1 VLALTARSRAAQTP
15 SRLAAGASSDTGAA
29 RRRWIALVVLCV
41 GQLMIVLD
49 ATVVN
54 VALPSI
60 QRDLHATQTSLAWVI
75 NGYLITFG
83 GLLLLAG
90 RLGDLVGR
98 KRVFLTGVGIFTAA
112 SMLCG
117 VAPTE
122 TTLVLARFLQGVG
135 AAVVSSMVLG
145 ILVTLFAEPR
155 DTARAMSLYAFV
167 ASAGGAIG
175 LLLGGVLTEALNWHW
190 IFFINLPIGVATLV
204 LGTMLIPNHI
214 GIGVRGGV
222 DAWGA
227 LPITAAPALAVY
239 TILQASS
246 SGWGSMSTMFLGG
259 LTVILSVT
267 FILVEARV
275 AHPLVPLHF
284 FRSRNVAG
292 AALVRALFPV
302 GLFGAFF
309 LGALYLQ
316 HVLGYS
322 PIAAGVAFMPMNLC
336 VALFSLFLTARLV
349 GRIGAKATLLPGLLL
364 VSAGLLLFGRAPVN
378 ASYAVDVLPAML
390 LMGMGAGLVFMP
402 TVSLAMSGVNARDSG
417 LASGV
422 ANVAMQMGAAIGI
435 AVIATVS
442 AAGTNGLLVKGDSLD
457 GALTGGYHLGFTVA
471 AACVAAAAVAG
482 AVVLRNVHPHA
493 VSAPRAAL
501 EPADSLR
508 VAAG

>member
-1 VLALTARSRAAQTP
+1 VTCTP
-15 SRLAAGASSDTGAA
+15 P
-29 RRRWIALVVLCV
+29 RRRWR
-41 GQLMIVLD
+41 G
-49 ATVVN
+49 
-54 VALPSI
+54 S
-60 QRDLHATQTSLAWVI
+60 S

-112 SMLCG
+112 SMLYG

-204 LGTMLIPNHI
+204 LGTMLIPEHV

-222 DAWGA
+222 DGWGA
-227 LPITAAPALAVY
+227 LLITAAPALAVY

-246 SGWGSMSTMFLGG
+246 SGWGSVSTVFLGG
-259 LTVILSVT
+259 LTIVLSVA

-275 AHPLVPLHF
+275 PHPLVPLHF

-336 VALFSLFLTARLV
+336 VALFSLLLTARLV

-364 VSAGLLLFGRAPVN
+364 VAAGLLLFGRAPVN

-390 LMGMGAGLVFMP
+390 LMGM
-402 TVSLAMSGVNARDSG
+402 ARAWCS
-417 LASGV
+417 
-422 ANVAMQMGAAIGI
+422 
-435 AVIATVS
+435 
-442 AAGTNGLLVKGDSLD
+442 
-457 GALTGGYHLGFTVA
+457 
-471 AACVAAAAVAG
+471 C
-482 AVVLRNVHPHA
+482 
-493 VSAPRAAL
+493 PRS
-501 EPADSLR
+501 PWP
-508 VAAG
+508 

>member
-1 VLALTARSRAAQTP
+1 VS
-15 SRLAAGASSDTGAA
+15 
-29 RRRWIALVVLCV
+29 
-41 GQLMIVLD
+41 
-49 ATVVN
+49 
-54 VALPSI
+54 
-60 QRDLHATQTSLAWVI
+60 
-75 NGYLITFG
+75 
-83 GLLLLAG
+83 AG

-190 IFFINLPIGVATLV
+190 IFFINLPIGLATLV
-204 LGTMLIPNHI
+204 LGTMLIPGHV

-222 DAWGA
+222 DGWGA
-227 LPITAAPALAVY
+227 LLITAAPALAVY

-246 SGWGSMSTMFLGG
+246 SGWGSVSTMFLGG
-259 LTVILSVT
+259 LTVVLSVA

-275 AHPLVPLHF
+275 RHPLVPLHF

-292 AALVRALFPV
+292 AALVRALF
-302 GLFGAFF
+302 
-309 LGALYLQ
+309 
-316 HVLGYS
+316 
-322 PIAAGVAFMPMNLC
+322 
-336 VALFSLFLTARLV
+336 LFLTARLV

-364 VSAGLLLFGRAPVN
+364 VAGGLLLFGRAPVN

-390 LMGMGAGLVFMP
+390 LMGMGSGLVFMP
-402 TVSLAMSGVNARDSG
+402 TVSLAMGGVNPRDSG

-442 AAGTNGLLVKGDSLD
+442 AAGTNGLLAKGDSVD

-471 AACVAAAAVAG
+471 AACVAVAAVAG

-493 VSAPRAAL
+493 VPAAR
-501 EPADSLR
+501 PAESLR

>member
-1 VLALTARSRAAQTP
+1 
-15 SRLAAGASSDTGAA
+15 
-29 RRRWIALVVLCV
+29 
-41 GQLMIVLD
+41 
-49 ATVVN
+49 
-54 VALPSI
+54 
-60 QRDLHATQTSLAWVI
+60 
-75 NGYLITFG
+75 
-83 GLLLLAG
+83 
-90 RLGDLVGR
+90 
-98 KRVFLTGVGIFTAA
+98 
-112 SMLCG
+112 
-117 VAPTE
+117 
-122 TTLVLARFLQGVG
+122 
-135 AAVVSSMVLG
+135 
-145 ILVTLFAEPR
+145 
-155 DTARAMSLYAFV
+155 
-167 ASAGGAIG
+167 
-175 LLLGGVLTEALNWHW
+175 
-190 IFFINLPIGVATLV
+190 V
-204 LGTMLIPNHI
+204 LGTMLIPDHV

-227 LPITAAPALAVY
+227 LLITAAPALAVY

-259 LTVILSVT
+259 LTVIVSVA
-267 FILVEARV
+267 FILVEARA

-322 PIAAGVAFMPMNLC
+322 PIAAGFAFMPMNLC
-336 VALFSLFLTARLV
+336 VAMFSLFLTARLV

-402 TVSLAMSGVNARDSG
+402 TVSLAMSGVNPRDSG

-482 AVVLRNVHPHA
+482 AVVLRNVRPQA
-493 VSAPRAAL
+493 VPAARAAL

>member
-1 VLALTARSRAAQTP
+1 MRV
-15 SRLAAGASSDTGAA
+15 RLAVPAA
-29 RRRWIALVVLCV
+29 AALRRRWIALVVLCV

-190 IFFINLPIGVATLV
+190 IFFINLPIGLATLV
-204 LGTMLIPNHI
+204 LGTMLIPEHV

-222 DAWGA
+222 DGWGA
-227 LPITAAPALAVY
+227 LLITAAPALAVY

-246 SGWGSMSTMFLGG
+246 SGWGSVSTMFLGG
-259 LTVILSVT
+259 LTVVLSVA

-275 AHPLVPLHF
+275 RHPLVPLHF

-309 LGALYLQ
+309 GLIFALSRILS
-316 HVLGYS
+316 HNGPAILAHFH
-322 PIAAGVAFMPMNLC
+322 IAM
-336 VALFSLFLTARLV
+336 
-349 GRIGAKATLLPGLLL
+349 
-364 VSAGLLLFGRAPVN
+364 
-378 ASYAVDVLPAML
+378 
-390 LMGMGAGLVFMP
+390 
-402 TVSLAMSGVNARDSG
+402 
-417 LASGV
+417 
-422 ANVAMQMGAAIGI
+422 
-435 AVIATVS
+435 
-442 AAGTNGLLVKGDSLD
+442 
-457 GALTGGYHLGFTVA
+457 
-471 AACVAAAAVAG
+471 
-482 AVVLRNVHPHA
+482 
-493 VSAPRAAL
+493 
-501 EPADSLR
+501 
-508 VAAG
+508 

>member
-1 VLALTARSRAAQTP
+1 MRV
-15 SRLAAGASSDTGAA
+15 RLAPGAV

-204 LGTMLIPNHI
+204 LGTMLIPEHV

-222 DAWGA
+222 DGWGA
-227 LPITAAPALAVY
+227 LLITAAPALAVY

-246 SGWGSMSTMFLGG
+246 SGWGSVSTMFLGG
-259 LTVILSVT
+259 LTIALSVA
-267 FILVEARV
+267 FILVEERV

-364 VSAGLLLFGRAPVN
+364 VAAGLLLFGRAPVN
-378 ASYAVDVLPAML
+378 ASYVVDVLPAML

-402 TVSLAMSGVNARDSG
+402 TVSLAMSGVNPRDSG

-442 AAGTNGLLVKGDSLD
+442 AAGTNGLLANGESVA

-482 AVVLRNVHPHA
+482 AVVLRNVRPHA
-493 VSAPRAAL
+493 VPAAQPAVR
-501 EPADSLR
+501 PADSLR